1 MTTATTAPRRSISG
15 FQDKYRS
22 LSNFHPA
29 PITFD
34 LEAGDRSIR
43 VKAPTAE
50 HAYQASKA
58 AAVKDGLTV
67 LNCATPGAA
76 KRAGRRIRQRPDWA
90 TRKTAVMRRVVQAK
104 FRQNSQLAR
113 QLLATGDAQLVEGNN
128 WGDTFWGVYH
138 GRGQNRLG
146 KILMNVRDELAAAGG

>member
-1 MTTATTAPRRSISG
+1 MTTTTAPTRRISG
-15 FQDKYRS
+15 FRGQYRF

-43 VKAPTAE
+43 AQALTAE

-67 LNCATPGAA
+67 LNCATAGEA
-76 KRAGRRIRQRPDWA
+76 KRAGRRIRQGPDWEA
-90 TRKTAVMRRVVQAK
+90 RKTAVIRRVVEAK
-104 FRQNSQLAR
+104 FRQNPQLAR
-113 QLLATGDAQLVEGNN
+113 QLLATGDAQLVEEND
-128 WGDTFWGVYH
+128 WGDTFWGVCH

-146 KILMNVRDELAAAGG
+146 KILMAVRDELAAAGA